1 MRPVQSNTRSP
12 NNGPA
17 AELSVGM
24 KRRLSCASV
33 YWSVICRSE
42 KRTQAGCLRAGRSDL
57 LRCSRLRIP
66 ARPHP
71 KAGQNCSAADRT
83 EHPFNTI
90 TRQVVS
96 FGHADA
102 VQRKDHQAASD
113 PFTPVHG
120 KDLGTNCSRAKL
132 SNRSRTRALSLP
144 SDDETT
150 FNFVLWLRLMPAFR
164 PGRKLFCRACM

>member
-1 MRPVQSNTRSP
+1 
-12 NNGPA
+12 
-17 AELSVGM
+17 M

-33 YWSVICRSE
+33 YRSVICRSE
-42 KRTQAGCLRAGRSDL
+42 KRTQTGCLRAGRSEL
-57 LRCSRLRIP
+57 LQWSRLRIP
-66 ARPHP
+66 APPHP

-90 TRQVVS
+90 GRQVVS

-120 KDLGTNCSRAKL
+120 NDLGTNCSRAEL

-150 FNFVLWLRLMPAFR
+150 FKFVLVAPVNASFPARAQAFLPRCMCNR
-164 PGRKLFCRACM
+164 PARKPCRGGNESVSDRQQ